1 MERTWKPT
9 AAGVLTIISGVIGIA
24 IGALILVFIGLM
36 GSADWN
42 SLIQQWGGWMP
53 GGIPIPGLPA
63 DIWSFIGTV
72 VVVVGIVALIIGVI
86 ALVGGVNSLRRRRWG
101 LALAGAILSL
111 FIPVIGTILGILAI
125 IFLALGKKE
134 FT

>member
-24 IGALILVFIGLM
+24 IGALVLVFIALM
-36 GSADWN
+36 GGADWN
-42 SLIQQWGGWMP
+42 NLMQQWGVWMP
-53 GGIPIPGLPA
+53 YDVYIPGLTA
-63 DIWSFIGTV
+63 DMWSFIGTV
-72 VVVVGIVALIIGVI
+72 LVVVGIVALVIGVI
-86 ALVGGVNSLRRRRWG
+86 ALVGGINSLRRRRWG
-101 LALAGAILSL
+101 LALTGAILSL

-134 FT
+134 FA